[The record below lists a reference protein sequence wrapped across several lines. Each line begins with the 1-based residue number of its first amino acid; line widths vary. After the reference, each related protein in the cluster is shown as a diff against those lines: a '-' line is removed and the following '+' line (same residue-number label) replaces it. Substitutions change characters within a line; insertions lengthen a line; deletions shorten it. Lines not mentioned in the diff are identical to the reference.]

1 MTRRALTVVALALAL
16 AGCGAPDPSPP
27 AAPAASPPAAT
38 APAAPA
44 PTAVHLPTLGE
55 SSTLTRTGML
65 PTGAPEVPP
74 VTDPM
79 QASWATWSP
88 EPGTPGPATL
98 YGHVDGIIDGQSGQP
113 GIFHRAHQLRPGDP
127 IVVDQ
132 TGGGRAVFTVYR
144 VATYPKADVPE
155 PEVYGNTD
163 GPELRLVTCGGSF
176 DPAASSYRD
185 QIVVYARGTDG
196 P

>member
-1 MTRRALTVVALALAL
+1 MTRRALTVAALTLTLAC
-16 AGCGAPDPSPP
+16 CGAPEPP
-27 AAPAASPPAAT
+27 PTASVPGPPPVVVASPQ
-38 APAAPA
+38 
-44 PTAVHLPTLGE
+44 PTAVHLPTLGV

-65 PTGAPEVPP
+65 PSGAPEVPP

-98 YGHVDGIIDGQSGQP
+98 YGHVDGVIDGQSGQP
-113 GIFHRAHQLRPGDP
+113 GIFARADELAVNDR
-127 IVVDQ
+127 IIVDQ
-132 TGGGRAVFTVYR
+132 TDGTPAVFAVYDVR
-144 VATYPKADVPE
+144 SYPKTDVPE
-155 PEVYGNTD
+155 AEVYGNTA

-176 DPAASSYRD
+176 DPAADSYRD
-185 QIVVYARGTDG
+185 QIVVYAREIS